1 MPRLNITPMH
11 KFGCSRYS
19 IVSQIPDGVRKIP
32 HEISTLNVWD
42 FFALCPNFRIRS

>member
-1 MPRLNITPMH
+1 MPRRNITQMH
-11 KFGCSRYS
+11 KFGRSLRS

-42 FFALCPNFRIRS
+42 FFALCPNFRRRS

>member
-11 KFGCSRYS
+11 KFGRSLYS

-42 FFALCPNFRIRS
+42 FFALCPNFRMRS